1 MNRYRRLFTVA
12 VLSRLLVIAIAV
24 TLLLVFHSPEYPF
37 LTGLATVVV
46 GLFSWLN
53 LYQIVDYF
61 AMDEEEFIEQINW
74 ERKR

>member
-1 MNRYRRLFTVA
+1 MNRYRRFLTVA
-12 VLSRLLVIAIAV
+12 VLSRLFMVVLAV
-24 TLLLVFHSPEYPF
+24 TLLLIFHSPEYPF

-53 LYQIVDYF
+53 LHQIVDYF
-61 AMDEEEFIEQINW
+61 AMDEEEFIEQIKW